1 VTTILLIDDD
11 RPFARALSIG
21 LGAHGFEVV
30 VAHDGTDGIVEAS
43 RAHPDVILLDLGLPG
58 HTGMEVLEAVRAW
71 SDVPVIVLS
80 ARHQSAA
87 KVAALD
93 AGGDDYVT
101 KPFGI
106 DELLARIRAAMRRS
120 SSDTDSAV
128 VSAGTLQIDLAARQ
142 VERDGALV
150 HLTPKEWGVVALLAR
165 RPGHLV
171 SQRELLT
178 HVWGPGYEGE
188 SEYLRTVLL
197 RIRRKLEDDP
207 SAPRHFITEPGVG
220 YRFTP

>member
-1 VTTILLIDDD
+1 
-11 RPFARALSIG
+11 
-21 LGAHGFEVV
+21 
-30 VAHDGTDGIVEAS
+30 
-43 RAHPDVILLDLGLPG
+43 
-58 HTGMEVLEAVRAW
+58 
-71 SDVPVIVLS
+71 
-80 ARHQSAA
+80 
-87 KVAALD
+87 
-93 AGGDDYVT
+93 
-101 KPFGI
+101 
-106 DELLARIRAAMRRS
+106 MRRS

>member
-1 VTTILLIDDD
+1 MTRILLIDDD
-11 RPFARALSIG
+11 RPFTRALSIG
-21 LGAHGFEVV
+21 LGAHGFDVV
-30 VAHDGTDGIVEAS
+30 VANDGTQGIVEAS

-71 SDVPVIVLS
+71 TDVPVIVLS

-93 AGGDDYVT
+93 AGADDYIT

-106 DELLARIRAAMRRS
+106 EELLARIRATLRRAS
-120 SSDTDSAV
+120 ADADSAV
-128 VSAGTLQIDLAARQ
+128 VSAGALRIDLAAGR
-142 VERDGALV
+142 VERDGTPV
-150 HLTPKEWGVVALLAR
+150 HLTPKEWGVVAMLAR
-165 RPGHLV
+165 HPGHLV
-171 SQRELLT
+171 TQRDLLT
-178 HVWGPGYEGE
+178 SIWGAGYEGE

-207 SAPRHFITEPGVG
+207 SAPRHFITEPGIG
-220 YRFTP
+220 YRFSA

>member
-1 VTTILLIDDD
+1 MTTILLIDDD

-43 RAHPDVILLDLGLPG
+43 RAHPDVILLVLGLPG
-58 HTGMEVLEAVRAW
+58 HSGMVVLEAVRAW

-93 AGGDDYVT
+93 AGADDYVT

-220 YRFTP
+220 YRFAP

>member
-1 VTTILLIDDD
+1 MTRILLIDDD

-21 LGAHGFEVV
+21 LGAHGFEVI
-30 VAHDGTDGIVEAS
+30 VAHDGTQGIVEAS
-43 RAHPDVILLDLGLPG
+43 RAHPDAVLLDLGLPG

-71 SDVPVIVLS
+71 SGVPVIVLS

-93 AGGDDYVT
+93 AGADDYVT

-106 DELLARIRAAMRRS
+106 EELLARIRAALRRS
-120 SSDTDSAV
+120 SSDTDTAI
-128 VSAGTLQIDLAARQ
+128 VSAGNLRIDLAARR
-142 VERDGALV
+142 VERAGDVV
-150 HLTPKEWGVVALLAR
+150 HLTPKEWGVVAILAR
-165 RPGHLV
+165 HAGHLV
-171 SQRELLT
+171 TQRDLLT
-178 HVWGPGYEGE
+178 QVWGPGFEGE

-197 RIRRKLEDDP
+197 RVRRKLEDDP